1 MNKKEKYTIADN
13 GEYLVGEE
21 AIKYEETIT
30 LKTKFGMREE
40 MSSLIL
46 LLRDGNYEGQKF
58 ASERLMEIADQ
69 IDEFNKE
76 QKKMKWNNIDIK
88 PKEDSWVLIQSSLKY
103 VPKYEVCIYKDEE
116 WHIPANDDI
125 CEEEDVAKWCYIND

>member
-1 MNKKEKYTIADN
+1 MNKETKTIKIKM
-13 GEYLVGEE
+13 EY
-21 AIKYEETIT
+21 
-30 LKTKFGMREE
+30 GMRQE

-76 QKKMKWNNIDIK
+76 Q
-88 PKEDSWVLIQSSLKY
+88 ED
-103 VPKYEVCIYKDEE
+103 E
-116 WHIPANDDI
+116 
-125 CEEEDVAKWCYIND
+125 

>member
-1 MNKKEKYTIADN
+1 MNKETKTIK
-13 GEYLVGEE
+13 
-21 AIKYEETIT
+21 IKMDC
-30 LKTKFGMREE
+30 GMREE

-76 QKKMKWNNIDIK
+76 Q
-88 PKEDSWVLIQSSLKY
+88 ED
-103 VPKYEVCIYKDEE
+103 E
-116 WHIPANDDI
+116 
-125 CEEEDVAKWCYIND
+125 

>member
-1 MNKKEKYTIADN
+1 MNKEVETLTIKM
-13 GEYLVGEE
+13 E
-21 AIKYEETIT
+21 
-30 LKTKFGMREE
+30 FGMREE

-76 QKKMKWNNIDIK
+76 Q
-88 PKEDSWVLIQSSLKY
+88 ED
-103 VPKYEVCIYKDEE
+103 E
-116 WHIPANDDI
+116 
-125 CEEEDVAKWCYIND
+125 

>member
-1 MNKKEKYTIADN
+1 MNKEVEK
-13 GEYLVGEE
+13 
-21 AIKYEETIT
+21 IT
-30 LKTKFGMREE
+30 FKMEFGMREE

-76 QKKMKWNNIDIK
+76 Q
-88 PKEDSWVLIQSSLKY
+88 ED
-103 VPKYEVCIYKDEE
+103 E
-116 WHIPANDDI
+116 
-125 CEEEDVAKWCYIND
+125 

>member
-1 MNKKEKYTIADN
+1 MN
-13 GEYLVGEE
+13 
-21 AIKYEETIT
+21 EETKT
-30 LKTKFGMREE
+30 LTIKMEYGMRQE

-76 QKKMKWNNIDIK
+76 Q
-88 PKEDSWVLIQSSLKY
+88 ED
-103 VPKYEVCIYKDEE
+103 E
-116 WHIPANDDI
+116 
-125 CEEEDVAKWCYIND
+125 

>member
-1 MNKKEKYTIADN
+1 MNKETKTIKIKM
-13 GEYLVGEE
+13 EYG
-21 AIKYEETIT
+21 I
-30 LKTKFGMREE
+30 RQE

-76 QKKMKWNNIDIK
+76 Q
-88 PKEDSWVLIQSSLKY
+88 ED
-103 VPKYEVCIYKDEE
+103 E
-116 WHIPANDDI
+116 
-125 CEEEDVAKWCYIND
+125 

>member
-1 MNKKEKYTIADN
+1 MSKKAETLTIKM
-13 GEYLVGEE
+13 EY
-21 AIKYEETIT
+21 
-30 LKTKFGMREE
+30 GMRQE

-76 QKKMKWNNIDIK
+76 Q
-88 PKEDSWVLIQSSLKY
+88 ED
-103 VPKYEVCIYKDEE
+103 E
-116 WHIPANDDI
+116 
-125 CEEEDVAKWCYIND
+125 